1 MPVKLITP
9 KRFADSRGWFS
20 ETFNPNFMREQGVTA
35 AFIQDN
41 HSLSRATGTIRGLHF
56 QTPPHA
62 QAKLVRCVRGAI
74 WDVAVDLRNG
84 SPTYG
89 QWVAAE
95 LSAENGAQLFIPE
108 GFAHGFATL
117 TPDAE
122 IVYKVTSLYAPAH
135 DGGVRWDDPDLALP
149 WPLPASG
156 AQLSDKDQAL
166 PLLADFVSPF
176 AYDGQPLLPIGVS
189 S

>member
-1 MPVKLITP
+1 M
-9 KRFADSRGWFS
+9 
-20 ETFNPNFMREQGVTA
+20 
-35 AFIQDN
+35 
-41 HSLSRATGTIRGLHF
+41 
-56 QTPPHA
+56 
-62 QAKLVRCVRGAI
+62 
-74 WDVAVDLRNG
+74 
-84 SPTYG
+84 
-89 QWVAAE
+89 
-95 LSAENGAQLFIPE
+95 SAENGAQLFIPE

-176 AYDGQPLLPIGVS
+176 AYDGQPLRPIGVS